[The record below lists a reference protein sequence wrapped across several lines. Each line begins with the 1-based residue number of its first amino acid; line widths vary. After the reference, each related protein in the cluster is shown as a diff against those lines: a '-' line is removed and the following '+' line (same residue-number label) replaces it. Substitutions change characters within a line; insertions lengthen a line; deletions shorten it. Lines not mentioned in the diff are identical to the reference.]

1 MAKVTGKSTKSSATY
16 DVGGVKVHGG
26 ESAGYA
32 PPPEHA
38 LGLKPYSA
46 FGTTIYP
53 DVPSQ
58 EDLARME
65 QGRAAAMSPF
75 QAELGAARDMVG
87 FLGEEEQALLG
98 AEEAS
103 IQQARRA
110 AARAM
115 FGAGGGLGGL
125 AGSGAAR
132 ASLAQSGLE
141 RASAEQGIRQ
151 AAAAELSDVRHRMSA
166 ASVAEKNAAL
176 AATPEEQARLAVND
190 IEWGPEGSAYFGK
203 SLRDLYNQNVGESD
217 SARRRAAN
225 MMIEA
230 ASASPWPE
238 VHQRAQEYAALI
250 LLET

>member
-1 MAKVTGKSTKSSATY
+1 MAKVTGKSTKSSAAY
-16 DVGGVKVHGG
+16 DVGGVKVYGG
-26 ESAGYA
+26 ESAAPA
-32 PPPEHA
+32 PPPGHA

-65 QGRAAAMSPF
+65 QGRAAAMVPF
-75 QAELGAARDMVG
+75 QAQLDAARDMVG

-98 AEEAS
+98 GEEAS

-125 AGSGAAR
+125 AGSGSAR

-151 AAAAELSDVRHRMSA
+151 TAAAELSDVRQRMSA
-166 ASVAEKNAAL
+166 ASEAEKNAAL
-176 AATPEEQARLAVND
+176 AATPEQQARQAVQD
-190 IEWGPEGSAYFGK
+190 IEK
-203 SLRDLYNQNVGESD
+203 SLADLYNQNVGESD

-225 MMIEA
+225 MMIES